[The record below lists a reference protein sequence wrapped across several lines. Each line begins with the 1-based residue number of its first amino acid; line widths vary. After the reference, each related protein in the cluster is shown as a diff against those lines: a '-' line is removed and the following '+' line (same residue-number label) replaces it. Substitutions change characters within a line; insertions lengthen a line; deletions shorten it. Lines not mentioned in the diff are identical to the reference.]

1 MSNPFVGE
9 IRMSGGNFAPSGWAF
24 CNGSLLQISENDV
37 LFTLIGT
44 TYGGDGTS
52 TFALPDLQGR
62 VPVHQGQGP
71 GISQNYIIGDRAG
84 LETVKLTTQQLPVHN
99 HNMMVSTATATNPNP
114 TGNILATSPTISPY
128 VADVASPQLAAG
140 AVQNSGGDQ
149 PHENLMPYQCISFII
164 SLFGV
169 FPTRS

>member
-1 MSNPFVGE
+1 M
-9 IRMSGGNFAPSGWAF
+9 
-24 CNGSLLQISENDV
+24 
-37 LFTLIGT
+37 
-44 TYGGDGTS
+44 

-99 HNMMVSTATATNPNP
+99 HNMMASTATATNPNP
-114 TGNILATSPTISPY
+114 TGNILATSPTIDSY
-128 VADVASPQLAAG
+128 VVDVAGPQLAAG
-140 AVQNSGGDQ
+140 AIQNSGGDQ

-164 SLFGV
+164 SLSGV